1 MSGVFSP
8 PQPYNEPIKTYA
20 PGSAERRSLQEEVR
34 RQEQLTVEA
43 ACVIGGEEVFTG
55 NTFDRH
61 APHRHDLRL
70 ASAHAAG
77 DAEVKAAIAAARQ
90 AKPEWEALSWN
101 ERASIFL
108 KAAEL
113 IATTRRD
120 LINAS
125 TMLGQSKNVQQA
137 EIDAACELIDFLRF
151 NVHYYREILEGQ
163 PGINPP
169 GVWNRVE
176 YRPLEGFVLALT
188 PFNFTAIAGNLPTA
202 PAIGGNTVVWKPSE
216 KQVLSAH
223 YLMEVFREAGL
234 PDGVINL
241 VHGDGALVS
250 RVCFEDPDF
259 GGLHFTGNVDVF
271 RGLWKAIGDNVA
283 TYKAFPRVV
292 GETGGK
298 DFIVAH
304 PSTDV
309 DPLTTAIVRGAFEYQ
324 GQKCSAASRAYIAS
338 SVWSKLREPVV
349 DTTASLAMGDV
360 SDFTNFMGAVIDE
373 AAFRRHEQWLQRA
386 VDDPE
391 LEVLVGG
398 GVDDSDGWFV
408 EPTIIETSNPG
419 HEIMSTELFG
429 PIITIFAYDDDR
441 WSETLD
447 LVDSTS
453 PFALTGAVFSQD
465 RYAVDEAVTRLRH
478 AAGNFYINDKPTGS
492 VVGQQPFGG
501 ARASGT
507 NDKAGSS
514 LNLLR
519 WLSMRSIKE
528 TMSPPTDHTYPH
540 MGEDT
545 NSD

>member
-8 PQPYNEPIKTYA
+8 PQPSNEPVKSYA
-20 PGSAERRSLQEEVR
+20 PGTPERASLQEELK
-34 RQEQLTVEA
+34 RQEELSVEVP
-43 ACVIGGEEVFTG
+43 CVIGGEEVFTG
-55 NTFDRH
+55 STFDRY
-61 APHRHDLRL
+61 APHRHDLKL

-90 AKPEWEALSWN
+90 AKPEWEDLSWN

-108 KAAEL
+108 RAADL
-113 IATTRRD
+113 ISTTRRD

-151 NVHYYREILEGQ
+151 NVHYYRQIIGTQ
-163 PGINPP
+163 PEINPP
-169 GVWNRVE
+169 GVWNKVE

-202 PAIGGNTVVWKPSE
+202 PAIGGNTVIWKPSE

-223 YLMEVFREAGL
+223 YLMQVFGEAGL

-250 RVCFEDPDF
+250 GVCFDDPDF

-271 RGLWKAIGDNVA
+271 QGLWKAIGDNIA
-283 TYKAFPRVV
+283 TYKTFPRVV

-304 PSTDV
+304 PSADV
-309 DPLTTAIVRGAFEYQ
+309 EALTTAIVRGAFEYQ
-324 GQKCSAASRAYIAS
+324 GQKCSAASRAYVAS
-338 SVWSKLREPVV
+338 SVWSKLRDPVV
-349 DTTASLAMGDV
+349 DTTSSLTMGDV
-360 SDFTNFMGAVIDE
+360 SDFSKFMGAVIDE
-373 AAFRRHEQWLQRA
+373 AALRRHQQWLQRA
-386 VDDPE
+386 ADDPE

-408 EPTIIETSNPG
+408 EPTVIETSNPD
-419 HEIMSTELFG
+419 HAIMSTELFG
-429 PIITIFAYDDDR
+429 PIITVFAYEDDR

-465 RYAVDEAVTRLRH
+465 RYAVDEATTRLRH
-478 AAGNFYINDKPTGS
+478 AAGNFYVNDKPTGS

-501 ARASGT
+501 ARSSGT

-528 TMSPPTDHTYPH
+528 TMSPPTDHAYPH
-540 MGEDT
+540 ME
-545 NSD
+545 NSASG

>member
-8 PQPYNEPIKTYA
+8 PQPYNEPVKTYA
-20 PGSAERRSLQEEVR
+20 PGSAERTSLQEEIV
-34 RQEQLTVEA
+34 RQEQLTVDA
-43 ACVIGGEEVFTG
+43 PCVIGGEEVFTG

-90 AKPEWEALSWN
+90 AKPEWEALSWS

-113 IATTRRD
+113 IATTRRN

-151 NVHYYREILEGQ
+151 NVHYYRQILEGQ
-163 PGINPP
+163 PEINPP
-169 GVWNRVE
+169 GIWNRVE

-223 YLMEVFREAGL
+223 YLMEVFQEAGL

-250 RVCFEDPDF
+250 RVCFEDPAF

-271 RGLWKAIGDNVA
+271 RRLWKAIGDNVT

-304 PSTDV
+304 PSADV
-309 DPLTTAIVRGAFEYQ
+309 DPLATAMVRGAFEYQ

-338 SVWSKLREPVV
+338 GVWAKLRDHVV
-349 DTTASLAMGDV
+349 DTTDSLAMGDV
-360 SDFTNFMGAVIDE
+360 SEFTNFMGAVIDE

-386 VDDPE
+386 ADDPE

-408 EPTIIETSNPG
+408 EPTIIETSNPS

-429 PIITIFAYDDDR
+429 PIITVFAYDDDR

-465 RYAVDEAVTRLRH
+465 RYAVDEAMTRLRH
-478 AAGNFYINDKPTGS
+478 AAGNFYVNDKPTGS

-545 NSD
+545 ATS

>member
-1 MSGVFSP
+1 
-8 PQPYNEPIKTYA
+8 
-20 PGSAERRSLQEEVR
+20 
-34 RQEQLTVEA
+34 
-43 ACVIGGEEVFTG
+43 
-55 NTFDRH
+55 
-61 APHRHDLRL
+61 
-70 ASAHAAG
+70 
-77 DAEVKAAIAAARQ
+77 
-90 AKPEWEALSWN
+90 
-101 ERASIFL
+101 
-108 KAAEL
+108 
-113 IATTRRD
+113 
-120 LINAS
+120 
-125 TMLGQSKNVQQA
+125 
-137 EIDAACELIDFLRF
+137 
-151 NVHYYREILEGQ
+151 
-163 PGINPP
+163 
-169 GVWNRVE
+169 
-176 YRPLEGFVLALT
+176 VLALT

-216 KQVLSAH
+216 KQILSAH

-349 DTTASLAMGDV
+349 ETTASLAMGDV

-386 VDDPE
+386 ADDPE

-429 PIITIFAYDDDR
+429 PIITIFAYEDDR

-465 RYAVDEAVTRLRH
+465 RYAVDEAATRLRH

>member
-8 PQPYNEPIKTYA
+8 PQPYNEPVKTYA
-20 PGSAERRSLQEEVR
+20 PDTAERASLQEELK

-43 ACVIGGEEVFTG
+43 PCVIGGEEVLTG

-61 APHRHDLRL
+61 APHRHDLKL

-77 DAEVKAAIAAARQ
+77 DAEVKAAIAAAGQ
-90 AKPEWEALSWN
+90 AKPGWEALSWN

-113 IATTRRD
+113 ISTTRRD

-151 NVHYYREILEGQ
+151 NVHYYSQIIGTQ
-163 PGINPP
+163 PEINPP
-169 GVWNRVE
+169 GVWNKVE

-202 PAIGGNTVVWKPSE
+202 PAIGGNTVIWKPSE

-223 YLMEVFREAGL
+223 YLMQVFQEAGL

-250 RVCFEDPDF
+250 RVCFDDPGF

-304 PSTDV
+304 PSADV
-309 DPLTTAIVRGAFEYQ
+309 DSLTTAIIRGAFEYQ
-324 GQKCSAASRAYIAS
+324 GQKCSAASRAYVAS
-338 SVWSKLREPVV
+338 SVWSKLRDPVV
-349 DTTASLAMGDV
+349 ATTSSLAMGDV
-360 SDFTNFMGAVIDE
+360 SDFSNFMGAVIDE

-386 VDDPE
+386 ADDPE

-398 GVDDSDGWFV
+398 GVDDSEGWFV
-408 EPTIIETSNPG
+408 EPTVIETSNPD

-429 PIITIFAYDDDR
+429 PIITVFAYEDDR

-465 RYAVDEAVTRLRH
+465 RYAVDEATTRLRH
-478 AAGNFYINDKPTGS
+478 AAGNFYVNDKPTGS

-528 TMSPPTDHTYPH
+528 TMSPPTDHTYSH
-540 MGEDT
+540 MGD
-545 NSD
+545 SASG